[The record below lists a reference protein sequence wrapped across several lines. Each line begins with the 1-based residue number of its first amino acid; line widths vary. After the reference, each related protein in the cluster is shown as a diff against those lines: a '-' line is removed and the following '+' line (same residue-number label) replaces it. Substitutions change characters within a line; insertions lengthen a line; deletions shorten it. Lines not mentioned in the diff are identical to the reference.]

1 MTPANLLRDC
11 SFEIAARG
19 RARLASVQSQIPK
32 GTVISVA
39 FLAGDTVPILIQA
52 AAYVRQLGFTPK
64 PHISARR
71 LSSREELVHLLG
83 GLRAEAD
90 VDRAFI
96 IGGDIPKPLG
106 PYEDALALIDTG
118 LLAEFGI
125 KRVGI
130 SGYPDGHPDISD
142 ELLWNALLQKSAAL
156 IRQGHQVEL
165 VTQFGFDAAAIIRW
179 LGQFRR
185 RDVDAE
191 VRIGI
196 PGPATVKSLLHWAA
210 RCGVR
215 ASAAAMAKYRISL
228 TSLLSTA
235 TPDRLVRE
243 LAVGVSAEAGGPLRL
258 HFHPFGGVDMAV
270 QLARNLAAPQS
281 LA

>member
-1 MTPANLLRDC
+1 
-11 SFEIAARG
+11 
-19 RARLASVQSQIPK
+19 
-32 GTVISVA
+32 
-39 FLAGDTVPILIQA
+39 
-52 AAYVRQLGFTPK
+52 
-64 PHISARR
+64 
-71 LSSREELVHLLG
+71 LLG

-196 PGPATVKSLLHWAA
+196 PGPGDRQIAPALGGSL
-210 RCGVR
+210 R
-215 ASAAAMAKYRISL
+215 S
-228 TSLLSTA
+228 
-235 TPDRLVRE
+235 
-243 LAVGVSAEAGGPLRL
+243 
-258 HFHPFGGVDMAV
+258 
-270 QLARNLAAPQS
+270 
-281 LA
+281 